1 MAMEIKALEQ
11 RIHAL
16 FSQSILPLLVTESS
30 LKGGSYRHRV
40 NAPSLNSSICLK
52 FMPIAHKVK

>member
-30 LKGGSYRHRV
+30 LKGGILSAQSERTL
-40 NAPSLNSSICLK
+40 AK
-52 FMPIAHKVK
+52 

>member
-16 FSQSILPLLVTESS
+16 FSQSILPLVQP
-30 LKGGSYRHRV
+30 GS
-40 NAPSLNSSICLK
+40 P
-52 FMPIAHKVK
+52 